1 MKYFKFEPMT
11 TDLNQL
17 YDEAIHL
24 PELYYTNRDE
34 FERLLGHIE
43 SGVYDLLMN
52 NSEHLAWLLYR
63 IDVRE
68 KDSKKAFEESDTHK
82 IASALTQLI
91 VQRLL
96 EKYES
101 RKQHPPV
108 GGDY

>member
-1 MKYFKFEPMT
+1 MN
-11 TDLNQL
+11 TDLHQL

-24 PELYYTNRDE
+24 PELYYANRDE
-34 FERLLGHIE
+34 FEKRLGHIE

-68 KDSKKAFEESDTHK
+68 KDSQKAFEESDTRK
-82 IASALTQLI
+82 IATVLTQLI
-91 VQRLL
+91 VQRQL

-101 RKQHPPV
+101 RKQHPPLD
-108 GGDY
+108 GDY